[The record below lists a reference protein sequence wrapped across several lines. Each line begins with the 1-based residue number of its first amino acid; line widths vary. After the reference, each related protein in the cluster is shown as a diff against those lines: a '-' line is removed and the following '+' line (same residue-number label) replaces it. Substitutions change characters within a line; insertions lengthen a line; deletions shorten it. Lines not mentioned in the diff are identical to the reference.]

1 MLHLQG
7 IFTVRKSVSY
17 AVRDLQAWINCC
29 VIEHG
34 ETETRVD
41 NSGVSLCSFTKL
53 PLAKLD
59 QMHSQQFTSVPQ
71 LTWMFPKGQEG
82 HKREGCLPLRMLSPC
97 PQVVSF
103 HNHFRGSGLCKMISK
118 FSAEGD
124 SCV

>member
-71 LTWMFPKGQEG
+71 LTWVFRRV
-82 HKREGCLPLRMLSPC
+82 KRVTNVKAVFLYGCCLPVHRS
-97 PQVVSF
+97 
-103 HNHFRGSGLCKMISK
+103 
-118 FSAEGD
+118 
-124 SCV
+124 